1 VQRVNLNPH
10 VWKAWCIIMYRESF
24 GDRDSSVGVATRYG
38 VEGPGSNTSLAEIFR
53 TRSDRPKRL
62 IRYNWYSHFPGGVR
76 RPGRGVD
83 HPHLGPRLRRAYS
96 YTSIPRSSLHG
107 LLQGQFCLYK
117 DSFTF
122 CDLCRVCFLILKTIE
137 TK

>member
-1 VQRVNLNPH
+1 
-10 VWKAWCIIMYRESF
+10 MYRESF

-83 HPHLGPRLRRAYS
+83 HLP
-96 YTSIPRSSLHG
+96 SSMTEV
-107 LLQGQFCLYK
+107 K
-117 DSFTF
+117 E
-122 CDLCRVCFLILKTIE
+122 RV
-137 TK
+137 